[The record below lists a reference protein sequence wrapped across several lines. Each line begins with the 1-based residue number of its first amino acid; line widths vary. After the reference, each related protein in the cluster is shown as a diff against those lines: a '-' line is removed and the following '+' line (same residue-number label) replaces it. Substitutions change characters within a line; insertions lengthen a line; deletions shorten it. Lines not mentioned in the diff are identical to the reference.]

1 MSVQLFGRVK
11 VLDFSVRVNE
21 KRVLVGSFILGVE
34 KLQAGAQLL
43 NLLSET
49 SFCCANPLEFMGL
62 IFMAF
67 D

>member
-49 SFCCANPLEFMGL
+49 MLMLS
-62 IFMAF
+62 
-67 D
+67 